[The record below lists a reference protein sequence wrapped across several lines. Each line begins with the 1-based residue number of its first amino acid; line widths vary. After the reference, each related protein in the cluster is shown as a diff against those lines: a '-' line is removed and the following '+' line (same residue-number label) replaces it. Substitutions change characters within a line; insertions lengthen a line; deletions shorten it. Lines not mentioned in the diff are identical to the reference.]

1 VSKIIQFIM
10 GNPILIIIILG
21 GVFNAAVRIAQKT
34 KDQRARREAFN
45 EMARH
50 KQDAMRTGRSSAP
63 SATQSVQ
70 SQEDPEQLRRQR
82 IEALRKER
90 MEQLRAMRE
99 QRANARP
106 TGTPAASTQSPPA
119 PAQSTPS
126 FTHPSL
132 PPIPVQP
139 KPQPTI
145 SPTPRLRSPQ
155 QTQRRPQIV
164 VSGHQTHQPQRAPKR
179 VRRQE
184 TNESTSKDVPVF
196 SHAPARAPMS
206 VTASER
212 TTTRSA
218 RSMLRSRASVRQAI
232 ILSEILDAPI
242 ALRDQDIA
250 SGSIMSRA

>member
-1 VSKIIQFIM
+1 M

-50 KQDAMRTGRSSAP
+50 KQDAMRTGRSSAL
-63 SATQSVQ
+63 SATHTVQ
-70 SQEDPEQLRRQR
+70 PQEDPEQLRRQR
-82 IEALRKER
+82 IEVLRKER

-106 TGTPAASTQSPPA
+106 SGPPATSTQSPPA

-139 KPQPTI
+139 KPRQTI
-145 SPTPRLRSPQ
+145 SPTPRLRTPQ

-164 VSGHQTHQPQRAPKR
+164 ASGHQIHPSQLASQRA
-179 VRRQE
+179 RRR
-184 TNESTSKDVPVF
+184 TSSESTSMGTPVLTQ
-196 SHAPARAPMS
+196 PPKRASMS
-206 VTASER
+206 VAASER
-212 TTTRSA
+212 TTTQSA

-250 SGSIMSRA
+250 SGSIMS